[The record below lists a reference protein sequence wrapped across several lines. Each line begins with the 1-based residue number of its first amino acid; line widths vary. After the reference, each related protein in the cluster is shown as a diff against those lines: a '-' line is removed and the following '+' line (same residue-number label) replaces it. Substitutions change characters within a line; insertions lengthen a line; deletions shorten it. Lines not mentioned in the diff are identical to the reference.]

1 MNRLTKLLIL
11 VVSMIGI
18 VQSVWFIGLVIP
30 IDYLSKMVLQ
40 TVQTNVDWIMILAL
54 VGSVIVGFV
63 AIMAIITILVAPRKA
78 DKIVFRSANGRLS
91 ISKKAVEKSLEEA
104 IMQQAA
110 VSDVQTTVKL
120 HTKNRIVKVRIT
132 AVDKQGRDLV
142 ELGEK
147 IQTIVAAKMTDLMN
161 VKVKKVRVKVNP
173 FDTVQNKK
181 RANHPRVV

>member
-91 ISKKAVEKSLEEA
+91 ISKKS
-104 IMQQAA
+104 
-110 VSDVQTTVKL
+110 
-120 HTKNRIVKVRIT
+120 R
-132 AVDKQGRDLV
+132 G
-142 ELGEK
+142 K
-147 IQTIVAAKMTDLMN
+147 IA
-161 VKVKKVRVKVNP
+161 
-173 FDTVQNKK
+173 
-181 RANHPRVV
+181 